1 VLATLVIGLRE
12 GLEAALIVGI
22 IAAFLKRNGASLK
35 PMWIGVGTALALS
48 VAVGVILQAIEAS
61 LPQAAQEG
69 MEAII
74 GAVAVVFVTT
84 MIVWMKK
91 HSRGMKKELER
102 EAAAA
107 LGSGT
112 TWALA
117 GMAFLAV
124 LKEGFET
131 SVFLLATFQAA
142 TSAGAAALGAVIG
155 IAAAVAIG
163 IGLYTGGVRLNLSRF
178 FTVTGV
184 FLVFVAAGLVVT
196 MLRTAH
202 EAGWI
207 AVGQQHTIDLSW
219 LAPTGSIQ
227 AALITGVLGIPA
239 DPRLIEVIG
248 WLLYLV
254 PVLAYSLWPKRLRL
268 SGSTVPMAMFGAAA
282 VLGAAAIVLAVA
294 VPAGPATGIP
304 SSAPLTNGGSAT
316 FSTAGGGARLVV
328 TGPSAAEYRFTGSSS
343 TTHDGADR
351 AWRSTS
357 TSRPADRPA
366 TLDLDA
372 LVRLAG
378 GRIPVGVDPT
388 TAPGPYS
395 ARWTTTTEVAA
406 YTRGDGLVDASSSVR
421 TVVTISGGG
430 LTAPRSFAASD
441 DGGAWSVKA
450 GSVAAASDAIA
461 QARASAREA
470 VLFKLWLPLVFA
482 VAAIVLA
489 VRALRAR
496 AALIAEATAP
506 SLVPAPDAVRA
517 VTPSTAPADA
527 STPAP
532 ASADTARTV
541 SSTPRS
547 TPYAA
552 E

>member
-22 IAAFLKRNGASLK
+22 IAAFLKRNGASRG
-35 PMWIGVGTALALS
+35 PMWIGVSTALALS
-48 VAVGVILQAIEAS
+48 VAVGLILQAIEAS

-102 EAAAA
+102 EASAA

-184 FLVFVAAGLVVT
+184 FLVFVAAGLVVS

-207 AVGQQHTIDLSW
+207 AFGQQHTVDLSW

-239 DPRLIEVIG
+239 DPRLIEVVG

-268 SGSTVPMAMFGAAA
+268 SGSAVPKAMLGSAA

-294 VPAGPATGIP
+294 VPAGSTTDIP

-316 FSTAGGGARLVV
+316 FRTVGGHEARLVV
-328 TGPSAAEYRFTGSSS
+328 TGASAAEYRFTGSSS
-343 TTHDGADR
+343 TRHDGADR

-357 TSRPADRPA
+357 AARPADRPA
-366 TLDLDA
+366 TLGLDA
-372 LVRLAG
+372 LVKLSG
-378 GRIPVGVDPT
+378 GRIPVGVDQA
-388 TAPGPYS
+388 TAPGPYA

-406 YTRGDGLVDASSSVR
+406 YTLGNGLVDASGSAR

-430 LTAPRSFAASD
+430 LTAPRSFAVSD
-441 DGGAWSVKA
+441 AGAAWSVKA
-450 GSVAAASDAIA
+450 GSVAAATEAIA

-470 VLFKLWLPLVFA
+470 VLFKLWLPLVFG

-489 VRALRAR
+489 LKGLRAR
-496 AALIAEATAP
+496 RAISAEDAASFPVTAP
-506 SLVPAPDAVRA
+506 DVVRVETPPAAQA
-517 VTPSTAPADA
+517 AP
-527 STPAP
+527 TPAP
-532 ASADTARTV
+532 TSADAPAAST
-541 SSTPRS
+541 TPRS